1 MIINKLDLLSEKLRP
16 QSIQDC
22 VLSDRLMGKFLQME
36 NRQAPIMNM
45 MFYGSPGHGKTTVAH
60 ALVKAAADDMSC
72 YFLNGSKSKGMR
84 AIEDISYFA
93 MTVSL
98 TGNPKECVV

>member
-1 MIINKLDLLSEKLRP
+1 MNTNKLDLLSEKLRP

-45 MFYGSPGHGKTTVAH
+45 MFYGAPGLGKTTVAH

-72 YFLNGSKSKGMR
+72 YFFEWIK
-84 AIEDISYFA
+84 IEGDARY
-93 MTVSL
+93 
-98 TGNPKECVV
+98 